1 MPIIPSYPPRK
12 MTQNSWTPL
21 MMLCTPF
28 QSWTSLTKL
37 SVILRNMDQTCSNLY
52 GTSSAFSASS
62 APPDCVPKCPPLHTP
77 PHPILPFLTYST
89 VPHRSQMW
97 LLLSSWPCRGQ
108 VLPQRALDV
117 PAQPPL
123 FIHSFP
129 SFHLVSD
136 TPWLPQLHQHMPSPL
151 LHSSLTLTLPGI
163 TGASAHMT
171 FHCH

>member
-21 MMLCTPF
+21 MMLCAPF

-89 VPHRSQMW
+89 VPTG
-97 LLLSSWPCRGQ
+97 PKC
-108 VLPQRALDV
+108 D
-117 PAQPPL
+117 
-123 FIHSFP
+123 FC
-129 SFHLVSD
+129 FHLGHVEAKCFLKEHLMCQHN
-136 TPWLPQLHQHMPSPL
+136 LPSSSTASPASTSSQTHLDCLSCISICPL
-151 LHSSLTLTLPGI
+151 LFCIP
-163 TGASAHMT
+163 A
-171 FHCH
+171 